1 MKMNLDEF
9 LANAQIERVAMQRWF
24 EMQWIVTP
32 EAAMPREISDI
43 DAARALLI
51 HELTSDFG
59 VNDEG
64 VDIVLHLLDQLHGLR
79 QVLIDLRTELHGS
92 AGGQSEPLERPSS
105 Q

>member
-9 LANAQIERVAMQRWF
+9 LASAQIERVAMQRWF

-32 EAAMPREISDI
+32 EAAREISDI

-92 AGGQSEPLERPSS
+92 AGGQSEPLEQPSS